1 MQRRIQTASLLC
13 SIVLVGLAAKP
24 VAAQNAPVPD
34 ASAGAHASN
43 PDDELKIVGKVF
55 RGAPAPAGMFR
66 FHAAIGI
73 RQFADGP
80 YDYLCGASLVATRWL
95 VSASHCFKNSPAGG
109 LYKAQIATINIG
121 FRDAIAVDQVYVYRR
136 APAEAKFLADIVLL
150 HLASDAPA
158 AAAPIAVQ
166 DEAGFDTAGHERSLA
181 KYTVLGFGESTA
193 DGEPVSVLQF
203 ASGIPSEPSD
213 LCRALDLQPEG
224 KLVYGDR
231 VVADTICA
239 GDTNNPTGSDA
250 CRGDSGGGLVY
261 DMADGRQVLAGVVS
275 GATTANAFGC
285 NSNRIKVGLYSRI
298 ASYHDQIV
306 TCIASIGD
314 PACRFVPMPH

>member
-1 MQRRIQTASLLC
+1 MLRRILIASLFC
-13 SIVLVGLAAKP
+13 IVLVSLAGGPAT
-24 VAAQNAPVPD
+24 AQSAPAPD
-34 ASAGAHASN
+34 ASAGAHVSN
-43 PDDELKIVGKVF
+43 PDDELKIVGKIF

-80 YDYLCGASLVATRWL
+80 YDYLCGASLVAPRWL
-95 VSASHCFKNSPAGG
+95 VSASHCFKNGPAGG
-109 LYKAQIATINIG
+109 LYKAQIASINIG
-121 FRDAIAVDQVYVYRR
+121 FRDAIAVDQVYVYQR

-158 AAAPIAVQ
+158 GAVPIALQ
-166 DEAGFDTAGHERSLA
+166 DEAGFDAAGHERSLA

-213 LCRALDLQPEG
+213 LCRTLDLQPEG
-224 KLVYGDR
+224 KLVFGDR

-250 CRGDSGGGLVY
+250 CKGDSGGGLVY
-261 DMADGRQVLAGVVS
+261 NTADGGQVLAGVVS
-275 GATTANAFGC
+275 GATAANAFGC
-285 NSNRIKVGLYSRI
+285 NSNRIKVGLYSRV

-314 PACRFVPMPH
+314 QACRFVPMPH